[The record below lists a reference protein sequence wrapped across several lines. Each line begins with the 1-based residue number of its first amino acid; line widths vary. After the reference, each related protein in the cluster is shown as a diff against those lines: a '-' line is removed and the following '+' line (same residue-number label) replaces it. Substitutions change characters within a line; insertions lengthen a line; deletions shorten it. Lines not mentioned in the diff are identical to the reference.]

1 MEEYKEYPIYKGF
14 HDAIEYFIYIL
25 IYVHIM
31 KYDLDEIMAVA
42 VKTALKSPCKYK
54 ISCILVDDN
63 GKIVATGFNHF
74 ALNGRR
80 MGKPTVH
87 AESDALNKIMKP
99 SNNITAFIYRKNS
112 RNINPCPACKSLLKA
127 YGVKR
132 VFCTS
137 DKGWFTEDM

>member
-1 MEEYKEYPIYKGF
+1 MEC
-14 HDAIEYFIYIL
+14 FIYIL
-25 IYVHIM
+25 FYLLIM
-31 KYDLDEIMAVA
+31 KYDLDEIMTVA
-42 VKTALKSPCKYK
+42 VKTASKSPCKYK

-74 ALNGRR
+74 SINSRK

-87 AESDALNKIMKP
+87 AEADALNKVMKP

-112 RNINPCPACKSLLKA
+112 RNINPCPACRSLLKA

-137 DKGWFTEDM
+137 DMGWLTEDI

>member
-1 MEEYKEYPIYKGF
+1 MSIVLSENTEPHDGHNTCLLFTLSSMEEYKEYPIYKGF

-63 GKIVATGFNHF
+63 GKIVA
-74 ALNGRR
+74 
-80 MGKPTVH
+80 
-87 AESDALNKIMKP
+87 
-99 SNNITAFIYRKNS
+99 FIPFHSGYTH
-112 RNINPCPACKSLLKA
+112 L
-127 YGVKR
+127 
-132 VFCTS
+132 
-137 DKGWFTEDM
+137 